1 MVLKEEKWGREG
13 PLAISKTVSCA
24 TVSKRASSTSLA
36 FKTKQTLE
44 TLSWAGSTVHPG
56 ESKVLSTA
64 PFPQKRSA
72 SRPYA
77 TLGTKRILTL
87 SEMSESP
94 YKLCL
99 YSTAPFPLAGK
110 KFLSLRSVYYPR
122 SSALHGK
129 GVGGGVQTSAESTWE
144 LRNGTSTCSHAGWIL
159 H

>member
-1 MVLKEEKWGREG
+1 M
-13 PLAISKTVSCA
+13 
-24 TVSKRASSTSLA
+24 
-36 FKTKQTLE
+36 
-44 TLSWAGSTVHPG
+44 HPG

-77 TLGTKRILTL
+77 TLGAKRILTL

-110 KFLSLRSVYYPR
+110 KFLSLRSVHYPR

-129 GVGGGVQTSAESTWE
+129 GVGGFKHQLRACGNQEMALQLVLMQGGSYTRALHFQAVHKSVQQANISQHF
-144 LRNGTSTCSHAGWIL
+144 LL
-159 H
+159 